1 MREDRLDNIYTVVDA
16 ANKLMKDEKSGII
29 KRNELV
35 RKINNMNKF
44 QPGSIRSGINH
55 WFQYLIKEG
64 KLERIDKGIYK
75 ILKS

>member
-16 ANKLMKDEKSGII
+16 VNKLTKNEKSGII

-44 QPGSIRSGINH
+44 QPGTIRSGIDY
-55 WFQYLIKEG
+55 WFRSLIKEG

-75 ILKS
+75 IL

>member
-16 ANKLMKDEKSGII
+16 VDKLMKNEKSGII

-44 QPGSIRSGINH
+44 QPSSIRAGVDH
-55 WFQYLIKEG
+55 WFQHLMKEG

-75 ILKS
+75 IL

>member
-1 MREDRLDNIYTVVDA
+1 MKEDRLDNIYTVVDA
-16 ANKLMKDEKSGII
+16 ANKLMKDEESGII

-44 QPGSIRSGINH
+44 QPGTIRSGIDR
-55 WFQYLIKEG
+55 WFQSLIKEG

-75 ILKS
+75 IL

>member
-16 ANKLMKDEKSGII
+16 VDKLMKNEKSGII

-44 QPGSIRSGINH
+44 QPDSIRAGVDH
-55 WFQYLIKEG
+55 WFQHLMKEG

-75 ILKS
+75 IL

>member
-1 MREDRLDNIYTVVDA
+1 MREDRLDNIYTVADA
-16 ANKLMKDEKSGII
+16 VNKLTKNEKSGII

-44 QPGSIRSGINH
+44 QPGSIRAGVDH
-55 WFQYLIKEG
+55 WFQHLMKEG

-75 ILKS
+75 IL

>member
-16 ANKLMKDEKSGII
+16 VDKLMKNEKSGII

-44 QPGSIRSGINH
+44 QPGSIRAGVDH
-55 WFQYLIKEG
+55 
-64 KLERIDKGIYK
+64 
-75 ILKS
+75 

>member
-1 MREDRLDNIYTVVDA
+1 MKEDRLDNIYTVVDA
-16 ANKLMKDEKSGII
+16 ANKLMKDEESGII

-44 QPGSIRSGINH
+44 QPGTIRSGIDH
-55 WFQYLIKEG
+55 GFQSLIKEG

-75 ILKS
+75 IL

>member
-16 ANKLMKDEKSGII
+16 ANKLMKNEESGII

-44 QPGSIRSGINH
+44 QPGTIRAGVDY
-55 WFQYLIKEG
+55 WFQSLIKEG

-75 ILKS
+75 IL

>member
-1 MREDRLDNIYTVVDA
+1 
-16 ANKLMKDEKSGII
+16 MKKSGII

-44 QPGSIRSGINH
+44 QPGSIRAGVDH
-55 WFQYLIKEG
+55 WFQHLMKEG

-75 ILKS
+75 IL

>member
-16 ANKLMKDEKSGII
+16 VNKLMKNEKSGII

-44 QPGSIRSGINH
+44 QPGTIRSGIDH
-55 WFQYLIKEG
+55 WFRTLIKEG

-75 ILKS
+75 IL